1 MRKGFPYLKFY
12 YILLKSQSLTTIITY
27 WIPSADKNYADTQEE
42 EMRKMIFST
51 NLKKIEMH
59 NYLHAK
65 GLKNFRLGVNE
76 YADMV
81 SIL

>member
-1 MRKGFPYLKFY
+1 MRKL
-12 YILLKSQSLTTIITY
+12 
-27 WIPSADKNYADTQEE
+27 
-42 EMRKMIFST
+42 IFST

-59 NYLHAK
+59 NYLHHK

-81 SIL
+81 SSKLIS

>member
-1 MRKGFPYLKFY
+1 MRKV
-12 YILLKSQSLTTIITY
+12 
-27 WIPSADKNYADTQEE
+27 
-42 EMRKMIFST
+42 IFST

-81 SIL
+81 GILKMILIF

>member
-1 MRKGFPYLKFY
+1 M
-12 YILLKSQSLTTIITY
+12 KSQSLVRIITG
-27 WIPSADKNYADTQEE
+27 WIFSADKNYADSQEE
-42 EMRKMIFST
+42 EMRKVIFST

-81 SIL
+81 GILKMILIF